1 MKGFKK
7 GRGMKRAVLG
17 AHISEEKERVKWDA
31 WKLGKHLQK
40 FLAEKL
46 LRPEGQKD
54 KQESGPG

>member
-1 MKGFKK
+1 
-7 GRGMKRAVLG
+7 MKRAVLG